1 MVSGMS
7 GRNPAVTIEA
17 LRPAASWLD
26 GQDVERR
33 NRYREYLGFYQGE
46 QWTGRRRAG
55 ETRLTFNYARTL
67 TRKTVSYL
75 MPKPVTFNV
84 LADGDDNPE
93 HARRAEALLSRV
105 YAENDQH
112 TSDIQSALDASVLGD
127 GAFKVTWSER
137 LARPVIAA
145 VDPQGLW
152 AWWRP
157 DNPGEVYRV
166 VQRYEISPEESEVL
180 FGARPAGAGSPTGR
194 LTVVEE
200 WWADRY
206 RIDLAGETV
215 REGANPYNWIPYL
228 IYPNLARPHEFW
240 GASDLEDLI
249 DVCRELNRRMT
260 TISRVL
266 EVAGYPITVL
276 ENVTGSEGIRAEAG
290 AVWELPEASRA
301 YLLDM
306 LQGGGVNLHIEY
318 VQLLYRQL
326 HDLSE
331 TPRTAFGDSGRSI
344 SGVALEVEIQ
354 PLVQKV
360 MRKRRVWYAIYRR
373 RNAMVL
379 DLLER
384 FGGAEL
390 GGLRRTATI
399 WGEVLPS
406 DRDALARTESRLV
419 ASSIHSHQTAMANLG
434 DDDPDGSWLQ
444 ILDELRALGEFAG
457 GGGKNNGTHRPA

>member
-1 MVSGMS
+1 MG
-7 GRNPAVTIEA
+7 G
-17 LRPAASWLD
+17 SWLD
-26 GQDVERR
+26 GQDVERMG
-33 NRYREYLGFYQGE
+33 RYREFLAFYQGD

-75 MPKPVTFNV
+75 MPKPATFNV
-84 LADGDDNPE
+84 VSGSDRNP
-93 HARRAEALLSRV
+93 AQASRAEALLSEV
-105 YAENDQH
+105 YAANDQH
-112 TSDIQSALDASVLGD
+112 TGDIQSALDASVLGD

-137 LARPVIAA
+137 LGRPVVAA
-145 VDPQGLW
+145 VDPQGIW

-166 VQRYEISPEESEVL
+166 VHRYQVSHDEAETL
-180 FGARPAGAGSPTGR
+180 FGARPAGNGSGGR
-194 LTVVEE
+194 VTVVEE
-200 WWADRY
+200 WWPDRY
-206 RIDLAGETV
+206 RVELGGEPVIET
-215 REGANPYNWIPYL
+215 ANPYGWIPYL

-240 GASDLEDLI
+240 GASDLEDLV

-260 TISRVL
+260 TISRIL

-276 ENVTGSEGIRAEAG
+276 ENVSGSEGIRAEAG

-360 MRKRRVWYAIYRR
+360 MRKRRTWDSVYRR

-384 FGGAEL
+384 FGGEDI
-390 GGLRRTATI
+390 GGLRRTETI

-406 DRDALARTESRLV
+406 DRESLARTEARLV
-419 ASSIHSHQTAMANLG
+419 AASIHSRREAMANLG
-434 DDDPDGSWLQ
+434 DDDSDGSWLAV
-444 ILDELRALGEFAG
+444 LDELQALAALRERG
-457 GGGKNNGTHRPA
+457 GA